1 MSKKNDASGSSALR
15 RSTSSLRPKRRI
27 VTWKGSGVPSG
38 GARSAIAS
46 PSRIVSRRGS
56 RRVAST
62 TSGTA
67 TVTSFSWRE
76 KTRTSSPALCT
87 WIRAPSSL
95 YSNAASPS
103 SVRASATS
111 AAAWASIGW
120 IGRNSSI
127 RKRASPAAPSTSAAR
142 ATAARSP
149 ASIAARRTKSGSS
162 PAARATASVTSPS
175 SAPCRSS
182 PISSRNRNSCSS
194 WVARAN
200 SSRSRRSFAWAEP
213 LPVVWARRS
222 SSTSTWT
229 TSRVGASAA
238 RSTRAAWRAAYPMP
252 IRPCRGAPERK
263 AIAVSISPGAA
274 CFSEVASRSIFA
286 SRPLVWATRREVW
299 PRSSRRTGERC
310 TPPLRTASAGWE
322 PPPRDPDPLGERAVE
337 RPLRVQPLADAEPV
351 VEARVHR
358 ADQVP
363 GQVVDLAPVRPP
375 RQRVERLLIRAQQL
389 EPPLRAAHHDQLE
402 HRRVAPLHH
411 GEKRVRRLHEPHGD
425 RRGLVH
431 LAYPPVLLGDR
442 HDQLHGLGRPV
453 PRHRDLH
460 RVGRELVRG
469 ADVQDLVAHV
479 RVLVVHQPLERH
491 PIDELGRELRQ
502 PVEQQVHDLGRDR
515 ERREDLRQGMPL
527 ELVLGLPDRL
537 GGLVTGGD
545 EALVR
550 AVDLVGVAE
559 ELVVPVVAQHVARAE
574 IGPHLPPAAEHAHF
588 FEPILLLDGERRG
601 VDHAHAPHPDDGG
614 AEPVVVLHQPALGV
628 ALHEGRRVGRAVA
641 ALDAV
646 HRAAPRHD
654 VERADL
660 LGQRTEPD
668 PRAVGG
674 GGDDPGHGLPVVPA
688 HVREREP
695 VGVEVDVQ
703 LAQPDA
709 RLGADEAGSIHARAE
724 QLRLE
729 IEDPAQAG
737 GVDQK
742 ARREGHVGPRVPG
755 PDRAYGAARS
765 LGLAHERDDVVERLR
780 GVQPQRLDRLI
791 AEVVLPGLAVL
802 DVHAAMQWRQA

>member
-27 VTWKGSGVPSG
+27 VTWNGSGVPSG

-103 SVRASATS
+103 SARASATS

-175 SAPCRSS
+175 RAPWRSS
-182 PISSRNRNSCSS
+182 PINNRNTNSCSS
-194 WVARAN
+194 RVARAN
-200 SSRSRRSFAWAEP
+200 SSRSRRPFAWAEP
-213 LPVVWARRS
+213 LPVVW
-222 SSTSTWT
+222 T
-229 TSRVGASAA
+229 
-238 RSTRAAWRAAYPMP
+238 
-252 IRPCRGAPERK
+252 
-263 AIAVSISPGAA
+263 
-274 CFSEVASRSIFA
+274 
-286 SRPLVWATRREVW
+286 
-299 PRSSRRTGERC
+299 RSSRRTGERC
-310 TPPLRTASAGWE
+310 TPPLRTASAGRE
-322 PPPRDPDPLGERAVE
+322 PAPRDPDPLGERVVE
-337 RPLRVQPLADAEPV
+337 RPLRVQPLADPQPV

-389 EPPLRAAHHDQLE
+389 EPPLGAAHHDQLE

-442 HDQLHGLGRPV
+442 HNQLHGLGRPV

-469 ADVQDLVAHV
+469 ADVQDLVADV
-479 RVLVVHQPLERH
+479 RVLVVHKPLERH

-527 ELVLGLPDRL
+527 ELVFGLPDRL
-537 GGLVTGGD
+537 GGLVAGGD

-550 AVDLVGVAE
+550 AVDLVGVEE

-574 IGPHLPPAAEHAHF
+574 I
-588 FEPILLLDGERRG
+588 DRKS
-601 VDHAHAPHPDDGG
+601 
-614 AEPVVVLHQPALGV
+614 VV
-628 ALHEGRRVGRAVA
+628 
-641 ALDAV
+641 
-646 HRAAPRHD
+646 
-654 VERADL
+654 
-660 LGQRTEPD
+660 
-668 PRAVGG
+668 
-674 GGDDPGHGLPVVPA
+674 
-688 HVREREP
+688 
-695 VGVEVDVQ
+695 
-703 LAQPDA
+703 
-709 RLGADEAGSIHARAE
+709 
-724 QLRLE
+724 
-729 IEDPAQAG
+729 
-737 GVDQK
+737 
-742 ARREGHVGPRVPG
+742 
-755 PDRAYGAARS
+755 
-765 LGLAHERDDVVERLR
+765 
-780 GVQPQRLDRLI
+780 
-791 AEVVLPGLAVL
+791 
-802 DVHAAMQWRQA
+802 